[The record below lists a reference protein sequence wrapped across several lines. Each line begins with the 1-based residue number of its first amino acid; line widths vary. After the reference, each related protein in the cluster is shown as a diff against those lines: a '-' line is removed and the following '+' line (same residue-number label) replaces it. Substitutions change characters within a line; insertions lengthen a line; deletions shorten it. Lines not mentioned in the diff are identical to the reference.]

1 VLKDVSY
8 GAVSAYMAVSPGQYT
23 VAMRGGLDACAARTA
38 LRQAAPVGA
47 TDGAVAHG
55 RTRPPGCTT
64 HASPALASMTEARQF
79 RRRGVTVVPLG

>member
-1 VLKDVSY
+1 MLKDVSY

-55 RTRPPGCTT
+55 RTRPPGCTHT
-64 HASPALASMTEARQF
+64 RFAGTGQHD
-79 RRRGVTVVPLG
+79 